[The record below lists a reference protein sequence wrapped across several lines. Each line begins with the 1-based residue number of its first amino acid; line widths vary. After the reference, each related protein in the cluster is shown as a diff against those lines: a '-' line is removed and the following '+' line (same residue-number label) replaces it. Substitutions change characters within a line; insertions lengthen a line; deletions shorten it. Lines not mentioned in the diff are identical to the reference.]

1 MRDQRPAAAC
11 VEGVSRML
19 LSAGAA
25 DAERAVVVDAGGI
38 LSALLGGATSANAA
52 ASPPA
57 CVDGAPA
64 GLLVSARAADAE
76 RAVVVDDGG
85 TRSASWAGFTS
96 ANAASAAACVE
107 GAPAGLLVG
116 SLLRDASPALFF
128 IVSACEAGTAAR

>member
-1 MRDQRPAAAC
+1 MDASTAVAESKSENTPASTVFFVVGMRDQRPAAAC

-25 DAERAVVVDAGGI
+25 DAERAVVVD
-38 LSALLGGATSANAA
+38 
-52 ASPPA
+52 
-57 CVDGAPA
+57 DG
-64 GLLVSARAADAE
+64 S
-76 RAVVVDDGG
+76 